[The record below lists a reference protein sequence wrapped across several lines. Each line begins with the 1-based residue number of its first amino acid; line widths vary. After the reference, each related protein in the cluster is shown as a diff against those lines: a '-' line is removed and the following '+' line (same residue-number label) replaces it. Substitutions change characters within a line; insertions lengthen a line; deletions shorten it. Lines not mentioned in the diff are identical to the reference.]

1 VIDLVVGIDH
11 AEDLTVMAVG
21 LVLSGGAPVLTF
33 MAGALVALDER
44 NVKFDVI
51 STSGAGMLVGL
62 LYAAPKRRTGDI
74 KRDRAAAL
82 KNTVNMGVSDEIY
95 DLLPVNFKVFYKP
108 GLLADLYRQWLAD
121 VYRQWLRLFT
131 PLRFADP
138 RVQRYVTDLW
148 ALAFANLSPSSLNLS
163 SLGLCAHA
171 PWVEEFVDFERLKDF
186 DGDFFINAYNLT
198 RNKMEIFPK
207 EKITADHFRAALAFP
222 FIYPPYELN
231 GNFYI
236 EGSVIDPLNFEGLV
250 QHTRLGDQEQHAV
263 LVFDMMGAKKLMTRK
278 PRDLY
283 DAWVQSIMVPLAEIS
298 KDDLEVFRLKYQP
311 KIKNMDLVHISL
323 TEHVPKNHWPFVLD
337 WSYSNLASLYKFGYQ
352 AGAEC
357 LTDKNR
363 KLLTAAKSKARPSAH

>member
-1 VIDLVVGIDH
+1 MRAEINDANRRPIGRIILHPQAPKDRPWFWTWWSQCDH

-21 LVLSGGAPVLTF
+21 LILSGGAPVLTF

-95 DLLPVNFKVFYKP
+95 GLLPVNFKVFYKP

-148 ALAFANLSPSSLNLS
+148 ALAFANLSP
-163 SLGLCAHA
+163 A
-171 PWVEEFVDFERLKDF
+171 
-186 DGDFFINAYNLT
+186 
-198 RNKMEIFPK
+198 
-207 EKITADHFRAALAFP
+207 
-222 FIYPPYELN
+222 
-231 GNFYI
+231 
-236 EGSVIDPLNFEGLV
+236 
-250 QHTRLGDQEQHAV
+250 
-263 LVFDMMGAKKLMTRK
+263 
-278 PRDLY
+278 
-283 DAWVQSIMVPLAEIS
+283 IS
-298 KDDLEVFRLKYQP
+298 P
-311 KIKNMDLVHISL
+311 
-323 TEHVPKNHWPFVLD
+323 
-337 WSYSNLASLYKFGYQ
+337 
-352 AGAEC
+352 
-357 LTDKNR
+357 
-363 KLLTAAKSKARPSAH
+363 